1 MGWIAEAI
9 AEARHTFANGL
20 TTGFNL
26 LLLLIGF
33 EIGGSTGWTV
43 ALSLVGATSFFAWL
57 ANHRRYRLVADT
69 PTSKIISAPQGYA
82 EFSGRGKHLPGAQ
95 LVSHLSGLPCL
106 WYRYRVE
113 RRDAEDSWEFVS
125 SGASDDTF
133 ALDDGSGL
141 ILIDPDGAE
150 IRTNHKREWVEQDYR
165 KSEWLLKADE
175 PLYGI
180 GEHAT
185 LGGANAELDAKQ
197 DLSDLLAQWKQD
209 KATLMSRFDLNKDGE
224 LDAHEWETAVLAA
237 KRHIAAEHQ
246 EIRLQDGV
254 HMLRKP
260 RDGRLY
266 LVANEPPDKLATRYR
281 IWSWVHFCIMS
292 GAIGR
297 LIWFAAK

>member
-1 MGWIAEAI
+1 MP
-9 AEARHTFANGL
+9 AN
-20 TTGFNL
+20 
-26 LLLLIGF
+26 
-33 EIGGSTGWTV
+33 
-43 ALSLVGATSFFAWL
+43 
-57 ANHRRYRLVADT
+57 
-69 PTSKIISAPQGYA
+69 
-82 EFSGRGKHLPGAQ
+82 
-95 LVSHLSGLPCL
+95 
-106 WYRYRVE
+106 
-113 RRDAEDSWEFVS
+113 
-125 SGASDDTF
+125 DTF

-165 KSEWLLKADE
+165 KTEWLLKADE

-185 LGGANAELDAKQ
+185 LGGANAELDTKQ

-209 KATLMSRFDLNKDGE
+209 KATLMSRFDMNKDGE
-224 LDAHEWETAVLAA
+224 LDAPEWETAVLAA

-246 EIRLQDGV
+246 EIRLKDGV

-281 IWSWVHFCIMS
+281 LWSWVHFCIMS

-297 LIWFAAK
+297 LVWFAAK